1 MLTNYQMEI
10 VYIGDRN
17 PNNRA
22 LLILN
27 EEWKRLGKILTK
39 KMDEEVTLEDGRRLK
54 EMRRETSKRMI
65 DGWNNTKLN
74 KTKKLLEQKQ
84 KKLSELEAKQRQIDE
99 EMKHEALKARN
110 RIIEKSRKLKFEE
123 KDIVKTFNRALQHS
137 EVFKERAVQLKF
149 NESMRENKMA
159 FDLIIAQEQNSDAEQ
174 YRKNQMN
181 EKQKNNELKKTK
193 AELLLKEL
201 KERETNR
208 RDEDVALFE
217 SDKMELQKITDEI
230 EEYQKNIKAEART
243 AREKLQ
249 KVIAD
254 NQEST
259 SRYNEIRRV
268 EEQEEAMMTAIVA
281 ETKRTLAGM
290 RRLKEIE
297 LMKAKQLALEAMR
310 TKVAVWPKKE
320 SGWTE
325 TDMQNAVETKEKRYQ
340 DGLAEKK
347 EWAKKRTDYMDD
359 GKRLWVKE
367 TARQQRQLAQ
377 DHELEAKRLER
388 EKRLLIEFAKLRE
401 KTQIETINQIRSQL
415 DQQCND
421 KTAAVL
427 ADRQT
432 DINHHKMIEQ
442 LWFEEDK
449 EFVTY
454 ARNIIEKKK
463 LDGNPIK
470 PLLKTVNDYLKKN
483 NLYIDQV
490 NKVSKKQPKGS
501 IYTSRIIQH
510 TD

>member
-1 MLTNYQMEI
+1 
-10 VYIGDRN
+10 
-17 PNNRA
+17 
-22 LLILN
+22 
-27 EEWKRLGKILTK
+27 
-39 KMDEEVTLEDGRRLK
+39 
-54 EMRRETSKRMI
+54 
-65 DGWNNTKLN
+65 
-74 KTKKLLEQKQ
+74 
-84 KKLSELEAKQRQIDE
+84 
-99 EMKHEALKARN
+99 
-110 RIIEKSRKLKFEE
+110 
-123 KDIVKTFNRALQHS
+123 
-137 EVFKERAVQLKF
+137 
-149 NESMRENKMA
+149 MRENKMA